1 MVIFFVSFP
10 VIKPNGAIMKINK
23 KFIVI
28 FFAVI
33 IIAVVII
40 SLMPGNKENDKPD
53 NKAAEV
59 NYEKLNDV
67 IFPVKV
73 SKAIRGDL
81 VKYVAAN
88 GTIKAFDEVDIIS
101 NISGTVNDI
110 NIYNGKLVNKNDTL
124 ICLDNREYQ
133 IAIDEAKNKI
143 VEAQINYGFLQ
154 KETPNEELNNNGNKE
169 VIDSLKKLIAINEKK
184 FHDRTIK
191 EDEYIKRQ
199 NDLDLKLVFTGA
211 KRNEVMLNKSGL
223 ASAINQ
229 LNRAKLNL
237 EYTLVIAPFNGVI
250 ADFNLSRGQR
260 INAGEKLFKLLDI
273 LKFKVNVGVL
283 ENEIINLRAGNIAEV
298 TINAIPDKTFPGKIL
313 FINPIVDPSTKTCQ
327 VTIEIINK
335 DNDIKPGMFA
345 TVKIQSRI
353 ERDKILVLKDALL
366 VRDQRN
372 LVFIANGNLAKWHYV
387 DIGESNDKYI
397 EIKNGVQPGDSVIVQ
412 GNYNLAHDAKIN
424 VIE

>member
-1 MVIFFVSFP
+1 
-10 VIKPNGAIMKINK
+10 MKINK

-40 SLMPGNKENDKPD
+40 SLMPVNIENDKPD

-73 SKAIRGDL
+73 AKAVRGDL
-81 VKYVAAN
+81 IKYVTAN
-88 GTIKAFDEVDIIS
+88 GTIKAFDEVDIVP
-101 NISGTVNDI
+101 NISGTVNYV

-124 ICLDNREYQ
+124 IRLDDREYQ
-133 IAIDEAKNKI
+133 IAIDEAQNKI

-154 KETPNEELNNNGNKE
+154 KEAPNEELNNNGNKD
-169 VIDSLKKLIAINEKK
+169 VIDSLKKLIVINEKK

-199 NDLDLKLVFTGA
+199 NDLELKLIFTGA

-237 EYTLVIAPFNGVI
+237 EYTLVISPFNGVI

-273 LKFKVNVGVL
+273 SKFKVNVGVL

-313 FINPIVDPSTKTCQ
+313 FINPTVDPSTKTCR
-327 VTIEIINK
+327 VTIEIINT
-335 DNDIKPGMFA
+335 DNEIKPGMFA

-353 ERDKILVLKDALL
+353 EHDKILVLKDALL

-387 DIGESNDKYI
+387 DIGEGNDKYI